1 MKKVKIKT
9 KAYQTIK
16 DTVFDIIRQ
25 TKGLADY
32 ETVTKTVMEHFPKS
46 AWKESHWAYYRS
58 QITSDIGRYREE
70 FSEKI
75 RANLLRGTRRLRERP
90 RKASRIVLQKKK
102 RETKEDKVKRIGDEI
117 LEHARFVIGVAAGNN
132 AQMRFKLNR
141 WVYAR
146 LMQDEIREKR
156 PVKQALWNSGIRACQ
171 KCGQKFKSIKG
182 VEIHRK
188 DSNKIY
194 SVENC
199 QLLCRECHQK

>member
-1 MKKVKIKT
+1 MKE

-16 DTVFDIIRQ
+16 DAVFDIIRQ
-25 TKGLADY
+25 TKGLTDY
-32 ETVTKTVMEHFPKS
+32 ETVTKTVMKHFPKS

-70 FSEKI
+70 FPEKI
-75 RANLLRGTRRLRERP
+75 RANLQRGVGRLGGRS

-132 AQMRFKLNR
+132 TQMRFKLNR

-156 PVKQALWNSGIRACQ
+156 PVKQALWSSGIRACQ
-171 KCGQKFKSIKG
+171 KCGQKFKTIKG

>member
-1 MKKVKIKT
+1 MKT
-9 KAYQTIK
+9 KNYKTIK
-16 DTVFDIIRQ
+16 DLVFDVIQQ

-58 QITSDIGRYREE
+58 QITSGIGRYRDE
-70 FSEKI
+70 FPEKI
-75 RANLLRGTRRLRERP
+75 KVNLRRGMGKLTGRP
-90 RKASRIVLQKKK
+90 RRTSRIVLQKKE

-117 LEHARFVIGVAAGNN
+117 LGHARFVIGVASRNDE
-132 AQMRFKLNR
+132 QMRFKLNR

-156 PVKQALWNSGIRACQ
+156 PVKHTLWDSGIKACQ
-171 KCGQKFKSIKG
+171 RCGQKFKSIKG

-188 DSNKIY
+188 DSNKTY